1 MAELPSLVLR
11 YFFGGP
17 VDLKERYRKLKAL
30 NAGPR
35 GFIADWAV
43 TIIFLLFGITAI
55 AQPFVIPSPSMED
68 TLLTGDHVLVDKMI
82 YAPAGSVTRHLLP
95 YEPVHRGDIIV
106 FRYPIDITQNY
117 VKRCMGVPGD
127 HIRIVNKD
135 VYLNGKKLVEPY
147 AIHRTSYI
155 LPYRDNFPSQPD
167 MQVYPPA
174 IQMLQQNV
182 VNGEVVVPQGHYFAM
197 GDNRD
202 NSLDS
207 RYWGFV
213 PQENIV
219 GTPFFIWWSYE
230 ASTEELASGNI
241 DLGHIVDIVL
251 HFFSKTRWN
260 RTFKLVHG
268 YPVS

>member
-1 MAELPSLVLR
+1 VLR
-11 YFFGGP
+11 YILGGP
-17 VDLKERYRKLKAL
+17 VDLKAYYRRLQAL

-68 TLLTGDHVLVDKMI
+68 SLLTGDHVLVDKMVF
-82 YAPAGSVTRHLLP
+82 APAGSITKHLLP

-127 HIRIVNKD
+127 HIRIVNKE
-135 VYLNGKKLVEPY
+135 VYLNGKRLNEPY
-147 AIHRTSYI
+147 AIHRTAYI
-155 LPYRDNFPSQPD
+155 LPYRDNFHSQPD

-174 IQMLQQNV
+174 VLMLQNNV
-182 VNGEVVVPQGHYFAM
+182 VEGEVVVPPGNYFAM

-219 GTPFFIWWSYE
+219 GTPFLIWWSYE
-230 ASTEELASGNI
+230 ASTEELASVNI
-241 DLGHIVDIVL
+241 DIGHIMDIVL
-251 HFFSKTRWN
+251 HFFTKTRWN
-260 RTFKLVHG
+260 RTFKLVRG
-268 YPVS
+268 YPVG

>member
-1 MAELPSLVLR
+1 M
-11 YFFGGP
+11 
-17 VDLKERYRKLKAL
+17 DLKKLLRKPKSLQAE
-30 NAGPR
+30 PR
-35 GFIADWAV
+35 GFIPDW
-43 TIIFLLFGITAI
+43 TITIVFLLFGITTI

-68 TLLTGDHVLVDKMI
+68 TLLTGDHVLVDKLV
-82 YAPAGSVTRHLLP
+82 YAPPGAISNHLLP

-106 FRYPIDITQNY
+106 FRYPMDLTQNY

-135 VYLNGKKLVEPY
+135 VYLNGKKLNEPY

-167 MQVYPPA
+167 SQVYDRA
-174 IQMLQQNV
+174 VQMLQSHV
-182 VNGEVVVPQGHYFAM
+182 VNGELVVPPGNYFAM

-213 PQENIV
+213 PRENIV
-219 GTPFFIWWSYE
+219 GTPFFVWWSYD

-241 DLGHIVDIVL
+241 DIGHIVDIVL
-251 HFFSKTRWN
+251 HFFSKTRWS
-260 RTFKLVHG
+260 RTFRLVHG
-268 YPVS
+268 YPVN